1 MPAKTGP
8 RNPVANDSTSNV
20 PLPPK
25 AQKAA
30 RKVAAPDENA
40 LPIRARKS
48 PKRQSQMAASNQQ
61 FRPDSWHDS
70 NKVTSTAGGA
80 LSSEMFHA
88 PSGTGGNVGFGS
100 NAMGSR
106 FGYYSNLVLRR
117 IGEKWNTAGAPQLA
131 TPAIVTFDIL
141 RSGQTKNIKIY
152 QSSGNPALDNSA
164 LRAVYEASPFDPL
177 PGGFSGSQVDVELWF
192 YVKK

>member
-1 MPAKTGP
+1 
-8 RNPVANDSTSNV
+8 
-20 PLPPK
+20 
-25 AQKAA
+25 
-30 RKVAAPDENA
+30 
-40 LPIRARKS
+40 
-48 PKRQSQMAASNQQ
+48 
-61 FRPDSWHDS
+61 
-70 NKVTSTAGGA
+70 
-80 LSSEMFHA
+80 
-88 PSGTGGNVGFGS
+88 
-100 NAMGSR
+100 MGSR